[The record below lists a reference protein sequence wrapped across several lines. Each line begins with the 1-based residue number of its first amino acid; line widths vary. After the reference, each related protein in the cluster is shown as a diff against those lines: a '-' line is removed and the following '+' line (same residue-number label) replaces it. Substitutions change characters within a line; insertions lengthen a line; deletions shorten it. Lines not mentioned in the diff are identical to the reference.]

1 MNELLDAALAYAA
14 RGIPVYPV
22 HWPRPTPGGA
32 SLGCSCPRGRYC
44 DRPAKHPLVWHGV
57 KDATTDP
64 AQLEAWWQ
72 RWPQA
77 NIGLATG
84 IVFDAL
90 DIDGPQGLAGLGSWQ
105 RRCSCG
111 WRVRWWPR
119 GAVAGTAGSPPPASA
134 TAHPE
139 AWTTWTGAAAA
150 AACWRRPAATPA
162 ASPTGGCAPPT
173 RRL

>member
-1 MNELLDAALAYAA
+1 MSALLEAALGYAA

-22 HWPRPTPGGA
+22 HWPHPIPDGA

-57 KDATTDP
+57 KDASRDP
-64 AQLEAWWQ
+64 AQLARWWQ
-72 RWPQA
+72 RWPDA

-90 DIDGPQGLAGLGSWQ
+90 DIDGLQGLAALREQLPTAS
-105 RRCSCG
+105 RRHPA
-111 WRVRWWPR
+111 RWWPP
-119 GAVAGTAGSPPPASA
+119 GAVAGTTGTPPLGSA

-139 AWTTWTGAAAA
+139 AWPTSTGGALG
-150 AACWRRPAATPA
+150 AACWPRPAAT
-162 ASPTGGCAPPT
+162 
-173 RRL
+173 